1 MRKMRQKSRIA
12 AFLTALALM
21 VMCAAPVGTAEAQ
34 YNYTVRIYAGQQG
47 TISGSDY
54 VEYGSLNYGDR
65 VNFNLRDVKL
75 KDGSKYYVKGI
86 RLAGRDNNTVNRTSF
101 QVDGDLDYV
110 IAYGLLTDAVAYT
123 IEYVDTEGNPLA
135 PPETYY
141 GNLGDKPVVAFL
153 YIEDYRPEAYNL
165 TKTLSA
171 NAADNVFRFVYTRVA
186 ASGPA
191 TPPVTDPANPPSDQ
205 IQQPGTIQQPDINPG
220 GIPVVPV
227 EEPNANA
234 DDGQGGENDNPG
246 GVTNPDD
253 NGNGDE
259 QGDNN
264 GGTQEI
270 IDADVP
276 LANGPGQNTPGNGIL
291 GGAIG
296 VAIPTPVKV
305 ILALIVLAGIWYGGS
320 SIRKKR
326 REG

>member
-21 VMCAAPVGTAEAQ
+21 VMCAAPAGTAEAQ

-123 IEYVDTEGNPLA
+123 IEYVDAEGNPLA
-135 PPETYY
+135 PSETYY
-141 GNLGDKPVVAFL
+141 GNVGDKPVVAFL

-186 ASGPA
+186 VSGPA

-220 GIPVVPV
+220 GIPVIPV
-227 EEPNANA
+227 EEQPGNA

-246 GVTNPDD
+246 GVTNPD
-253 NGNGDE
+253 GNGDE

-320 SIRKKR
+320 FIRKKR